1 MSIIVS
7 YCYIT
12 DYIVGMRFVS
22 VKTIMSELSSMDRQ
36 IKKKWWTS
44 RRIVTLSIAVVF
56 GVLIIY
62 GLISTAGGSRLN
74 VNAETL
80 IISTVER
87 GPFKEF
93 IPISG
98 TIMPIKTVYLDPAEG
113 GRVEQ
118 VYVEEGALVNA
129 GDSILR
135 LTNTNLHLDIM
146 YREAEFFQQINNL
159 RNTRLDMEK
168 HQLSIRGDILEI
180 NYQIKTTG
188 REYER
193 MSMLFEK
200 DLISAQ
206 EFEAVSDAYNYW
218 LGRKELTLETQRQD
232 SILRAIQIEQL
243 EESVSR
249 MEENLEVVKQKRD
262 NLLLCAPISGQLTSL
277 NAEIGESKRAGE
289 RLGQVDV
296 LEGFKVRAPI
306 DEYYIT
312 RVSRGQV
319 GEFTL
324 ADQTYRLVVQKVY
337 TVVRDGRFEVD
348 LEFADTEPPG
358 IRRGQ
363 SLQIRLELG
372 SLSEAILLP
381 RGGFWQKTGGRWVYV
396 VDESGDVARKR
407 EISLGLK
414 SPLYYEVLGGL
425 EPGERVITSSY
436 DNFGHVDE
444 LILKN

>member
-1 MSIIVS
+1 
-7 YCYIT
+7 
-12 DYIVGMRFVS
+12 
-22 VKTIMSELSSMDRQ
+22 MDRK
-36 IKKKWWTS
+36 IEKKWWTP
-44 RRIVTLSIAVVF
+44 RRVAIYAAALVF
-56 GVLIIY
+56 GVLMIY
-62 GLISTAGGSRLN
+62 GVVSTTGGSRLN

-80 IISTVER
+80 IVSTVER

-93 IPISG
+93 IPVSG

-118 VYVEEGALVNA
+118 VFVEEGALVEE
-129 GDSILR
+129 GDSILQ
-135 LTNTNLHLDIM
+135 LANTNLHLDIM
-146 YREAEFFQQINNL
+146 YREAELFQQINNL
-159 RNTRLDMEK
+159 RNTRLDMER
-168 HQLSIRGDILEI
+168 HRLSISGDLLEI
-180 NYQIKTTG
+180 NYQIQTTK
-188 REYER
+188 REYDR
-193 MSMLFEK
+193 MVLLHQK
-200 DLISAQ
+200 DLISKQ
-206 EFEAVSDAYNYW
+206 EFEAVADAHNYW
-218 LGRKELTLETQRQD
+218 IKRKELTLETQRQD
-232 SILRAIQIEQL
+232 SILREVQIEQL
-243 EESVSR
+243 EMSVHR
-249 MEENLEVVKQKRD
+249 MEQNLEIVKQKMD
-262 NLLLCAPISGQLTSL
+262 NLLLRAPINGQLTSL

-296 LEGFKVRAPI
+296 LAGFKVRAPI

-324 ADQTYRLVVQKVY
+324 AEKTYNLVVKKVY
-337 TVVRDGRFEVD
+337 TVVREGRFEVD
-348 LEFADTEPPG
+348 LEFVDVEPPG

-396 VDESGDVARKR
+396 LDESGTVARKR

-414 SPLYYEVLGGL
+414 SPLYYEVLSGL

-436 DNFGHVDE
+436 DNFGDVDE